1 MKRRI
6 SDEDIYMIHNKYKD
20 EFKYKKLKSL
30 FNHDLSPENSS
41 LVINSFGNGEWD
53 GWIEH
58 FYELSRYKRGIKITN
73 NSVKLCKKI
82 KIDTGVDVFPLMTS
96 IRKIGHCF
104 NYKLEIY
111 VPNGSYGSYRSISEL
126 LKANTILNDG
136 NCFYIEDDNNL
147 NNFKKQNI

>member
-1 MKRRI
+1 MI
-6 SDEDIYMIHNKYKD
+6 SDEDIYMVHNKYKD

-41 LVINSFGNGEWD
+41 LVINSFGNGDWD

-82 KIDTGVDVFPLMTS
+82 KLDTGVDVFPLMTS
-96 IRKIGHCF
+96 VRKIGHCW
-104 NYKLEIY
+104 NYKIEIY
-111 VPNGSYGSYRSISEL
+111 MINGSYGSYCSISEL
-126 LKANTILNDG
+126 LKADVIMKDSNG
-136 NCFYIEDDNNL
+136 FYIEYDSNL
-147 NNFKKQNI
+147 KST